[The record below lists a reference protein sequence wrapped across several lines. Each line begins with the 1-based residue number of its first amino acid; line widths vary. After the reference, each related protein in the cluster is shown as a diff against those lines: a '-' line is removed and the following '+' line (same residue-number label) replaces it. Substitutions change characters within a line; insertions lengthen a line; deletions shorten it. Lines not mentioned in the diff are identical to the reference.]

1 MKLRQPRPGSWWKTE
16 GQTVCED
23 LMPISKPRFQ
33 PGESRR
39 QCWTGGRRRKDR
51 DKGGRTEEVGGESR
65 NMGDCTRACPS
76 LCEQC
81 QGQVRALT
89 LGDCRLTTHHAG
101 HSPQAPPGVPSPD
114 RLNP

>member
-51 DKGGRTEEVGGESR
+51 GGGRGEQEHGRLHTCLPLPVSAVPGPGQSTHPGRLQTNHPPRRAQSPSTSR
-65 NMGDCTRACPS
+65 G
-76 LCEQC
+76 
-81 QGQVRALT
+81 
-89 LGDCRLTTHHAG
+89 
-101 HSPQAPPGVPSPD
+101 PSPD